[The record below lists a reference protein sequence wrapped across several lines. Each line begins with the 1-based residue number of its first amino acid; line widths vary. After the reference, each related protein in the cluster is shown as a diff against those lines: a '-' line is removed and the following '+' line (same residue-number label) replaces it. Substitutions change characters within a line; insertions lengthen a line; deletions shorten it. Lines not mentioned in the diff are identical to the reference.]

1 MRYLESV
8 KGAHIMRHIKR
19 LTVVFAMALLVVASR
34 SARADEYDESMI
46 FTFSGPVEV
55 PGVVL
60 PAGTYQFKLADPDT
74 DRNVVQILSN
84 DGSQVYATLLTMPND
99 SVSATD
105 DPIVRLEERPAGSP
119 EAIRAICYPNATGM
133 EFVYPA
139 APNATGG
146 EARVV
151 HGTR

>member
-1 MRYLESV
+1 
-8 KGAHIMRHIKR
+8 MRHIKR

-74 DRNVVQILSN
+74 DRNVIQILSN

-99 SVSATD
+99 SVTATD
-105 DPIVRLEERPAGSP
+105 DPIVRLEERPAGAP
-119 EAIRAICYPNATGM
+119 VAIRAICYPNATGM

>member
-1 MRYLESV
+1 MRHLESV
-8 KGAHIMRHIKR
+8 KGAHIMRHVRNI
-19 LTVVFAMALLVVASR
+19 TVVLAMALLVLAPR
-34 SARADEYDESMI
+34 SARADEHDESMT

-55 PGVVL
+55 PGAVL

-74 DRNVVQILSN
+74 DRNVVQILST
-84 DGSQVYATLLTMPND
+84 DGSQVYATLLTMPNE
-99 SVSATD
+99 SVTATD

-119 EAIRAICYPNATGM
+119 EAIRAICYPGATGM

-139 APNATGG
+139 DRNGG
-146 EARVV
+146 EARVM

>member
-1 MRYLESV
+1 
-8 KGAHIMRHIKR
+8 MRHIKK
-19 LTVVFAMALLVVASR
+19 LTVVLAMALLVLASR
-34 SARADEYDESMI
+34 SARADEYDESMT
-46 FTFSGPVEV
+46 FTFSGPVKV

-84 DGSQVYATLLTMPND
+84 DGSHVFATLLTIPD
-99 SVSATD
+99 ESVTTTD

-119 EAIRAICYPNATGM
+119 EAIRAICYPGATGM
-133 EFVYPA
+133 EFVYSA
-139 APNATGG
+139 DRNGG

>member
-1 MRYLESV
+1 
-8 KGAHIMRHIKR
+8 
-19 LTVVFAMALLVVASR
+19 
-34 SARADEYDESMI
+34 MI

-84 DGSQVYATLLTMPND
+84 DGSQVYATLLTMPNE
-99 SVSATD
+99 SVTATD

-119 EAIRAICYPNATGM
+119 EAIRAICYPGATGM

-139 APNATGG
+139 DRNGG
-146 EARVV
+146 EAHVV